1 MYNGPSGP
9 RRLLTMV
16 ISSARAAVA
25 ANIAPTAKQI
35 ILLALI
41 LIPFRL
47 ARLEN
52 LNGPIK
58 FINGKIDI
66 VMAPQSTESKRLL
79 SYTIAEWACALK
91 YENLSPEAIQ
101 AAKLFWFDSIGCALG
116 GSQQDDAK
124 ILLKH
129 YRAMSGGNGKAT
141 AFVSGFKTNPVD
153 AAFLNGHMIRAMD
166 YNDIY
171 WKADPC
177 HPSDLIAA
185 PLALCE
191 SEGLS
196 GKDLILA
203 TIIAYEIEMRLC
215 EIGRPG
221 VREYGWHHATLSAF
235 AAPVAASRVLNLTPE
250 QMVSTIGISASRTFC
265 PGAVTAGK
273 LTNMKNTVDPWAG
286 RMGAESAL
294 LAREGFSGPEHIID
308 GKEGLF
314 AVFKHVQYK
323 GQPATFDGE
332 GLVKD
337 LPTSPQ
343 SHYRIL
349 DCGMKS
355 FPIEALSHSPLTAM
369 MKTVKENHIK
379 ADAVKEIK
387 VEVIARAADILGD
400 PHKYRPDSKETAD
413 HSLPYCMAVG
423 LVDGMVTPLQFREE
437 RGLDTSLIL
446 IMDKVK
452 VVANDEFEA
461 LFPKFQPSRVTIT
474 TNDGKSYSTRV
485 DVPKGDPRDP
495 MTEEEIA
502 VKFNALGG
510 DVIGKDQC
518 KKLQNFIMSVETAE
532 NLDELFELTT
542 ARA

>member
-1 MYNGPSGP
+1 MSQH
-9 RRLLTMV
+9 
-16 ISSARAAVA
+16 
-25 ANIAPTAKQI
+25 PT
-35 ILLALI
+35 
-41 LIPFRL
+41 
-47 ARLEN
+47 
-52 LNGPIK
+52 
-58 FINGKIDI
+58 D
-66 VMAPQSTESKRLL
+66 SKRLL
-79 SYTIAEWACALK
+79 SHTIAEWACALK
-91 YENLSPEAIQ
+91 YEHLSPAAIQ

-116 GSQQDDAK
+116 SSRQDDAK

-129 YRAMSGGNGKAT
+129 YRAMSATADSSGGEGGGKGKAT

-153 AAFLNGHMIRAMD
+153 ASFLNGHMIRAMD

-215 EIGRPG
+215 EVGRPG

-235 AAPVAASRVLNLTPE
+235 AAPIAAGRVLNLTPA
-250 QMVSTIGISASRTFC
+250 QMVSAIGISASRTFC

-273 LTNMKNTVDPWAG
+273 LTNMKNMVDPWAG

-294 LAREGFSGPEHIID
+294 LARGGFSGPEHIID

-314 AVFKHVQYK
+314 AVFHHVQYK
-323 GQPATFDGE
+323 GEPATFDGE
-332 GLVKD
+332 ALVKD
-337 LPTSPQ
+337 LPNSTN

-355 FPIEALSHSPLTAM
+355 FPIEALSHAPLTAM
-369 MKTVKENHIK
+369 MKTVKEHNIK
-379 ADAVKEIK
+379 ADDVKEIK

-413 HSLPYCMAVG
+413 HSLPYCMAAG
-423 LVDGMVTPLQFREE
+423 FVDGMVTPLQFREE
-437 RGLDTSLIL
+437 RVLDKALIP

-452 VVANDEFEA
+452 VVANEEFEA
-461 LFPKFQPSRVTIT
+461 LFPKFQPSRVTII
-474 TNDGKSYSTRV
+474 TNSGESHSTRV

-495 MTEEEIA
+495 MTEDEIA
-502 VKFNALGG
+502 VKFTALGG

-518 KKLQNFIMSVETAE
+518 KKLQSFIMSIETAK
-532 NLDELFELTT
+532 NLGGLFELTT
-542 ARA
+542 AH

>member
-1 MYNGPSGP
+1 MPCHAVVQ
-9 RRLLTMV
+9 LLPNEGGCFV
-16 ISSARAAVA
+16 
-25 ANIAPTAKQI
+25 
-35 ILLALI
+35 
-41 LIPFRL
+41 
-47 ARLEN
+47 
-52 LNGPIK
+52 
-58 FINGKIDI
+58 GKIKRRHQ
-66 VMAPQSTESKRLL
+66 MAHQKTESKRLL
-79 SYTIAEWACALK
+79 SYVIAEWACQLK
-91 YENLSPEAIQ
+91 YEDLSPEAIQ

-116 GSQQDDAK
+116 GSQQEDAK

-129 YRAMSGGNGKAT
+129 YRAMAGETVAGGADPGPASSQRVGTTTGDGKAT
-141 AFVSGFKTNPVD
+141 AFVSGFRTNPVD

-196 GKDLILA
+196 GKDLILG
-203 TIIAYEIEMRLC
+203 TVIAYEIEMRFC
-215 EIGRPG
+215 EIGQPG

-235 AAPVAASRVLNLTPE
+235 AAPVAAGRVLNLTTD
-250 QMVSTIGISASRTFC
+250 QMVSAIGISAARTFC

-314 AVFKHVQYK
+314 AVFGHVQYK
-323 GQPATFDGE
+323 GQPARFDGE

-337 LPTSPQ
+337 LPTSPK

-355 FPIEALSHSPLTAM
+355 FPIEALSHAPLTAM
-369 MKTVKENHIK
+369 MKTVKENKIK
-379 ADAVKEIK
+379 AQDVKEIK

-423 LVDGMVTPLQFREE
+423 LVDGMVTPLQFKEE
-437 RGLDTSLIL
+437 RVLDKSLIP
-446 IMDKVK
+446 IMDKIK
-452 VVANDEFEA
+452 VVANEEFEA

-474 TNDGKSYSTRV
+474 TNDGKEYSTRV

-502 VKFNALGG
+502 VKFTALGG

-518 KKLQNFIMSVETAE
+518 EKLQKGIM
-532 NLDELFELTT
+532 NLESLGKLEELLELTI
-542 ARA
+542 AR

>member
-1 MYNGPSGP
+1 MAKPKNQS
-9 RRLLTMV
+9 RRLL
-16 ISSARAAVA
+16 SH
-25 ANIAPTAKQI
+25 
-35 ILLALI
+35 L
-41 LIPFRL
+41 
-47 ARLEN
+47 
-52 LNGPIK
+52 
-58 FINGKIDI
+58 
-66 VMAPQSTESKRLL
+66 
-79 SYTIAEWACALK
+79 IAEWACSLK
-91 YENLSPEAIQ
+91 YEHLLPQAIQ

-116 GSQQDDAK
+116 GSRQEDAK

-129 YRAMSGGNGKAT
+129 YQAMGGGNGRAT
-141 AFVSGFKTNPVD
+141 TFVSGFKTNPVD

-191 SEGLS
+191 SEGLG

-203 TIIAYEIEMRLC
+203 TVIAYEIEMRLC

-235 AAPVAASRVLNLTPE
+235 AAPVAAGRVLNLNVD
-250 QMVSTIGISASRTFC
+250 QMVSAIGISASRTFC

-294 LAREGFSGPEHIID
+294 LERAGFSGPEHIID

-314 AVFKHVQYK
+314 AVLGHVQYK
-323 GQPATFDGE
+323 GQPASFDAE

-337 LPTSPQ
+337 LPISPK

-355 FPIEALSHSPLTAM
+355 FPIEALSHAPLTAM
-369 MKTVKENHIK
+369 MKTLRENNIT
-379 ADAVKEIK
+379 AGEVKEIK

-400 PHKYRPDSKETAD
+400 PHKYRPTSKETAD

-423 LVDGMVTPLQFREE
+423 LVDGMVTPLQFKEE
-437 RGLDTSLIL
+437 RVRDQSLIP

-452 VVANDEFEA
+452 VVANEEFET

-474 TNDGKSYSTRV
+474 THDGKSYSTRV

-510 DVIGKDQC
+510 EVIGRDQC
-518 KKLQNFIMSVETAE
+518 RKLRQRIMSLEHAET
-532 NLDELFELTT
+532 LDELLELTI
-542 ARA
+542 ARGE

>member
-1 MYNGPSGP
+1 MSHQ
-9 RRLLTMV
+9 
-16 ISSARAAVA
+16 
-25 ANIAPTAKQI
+25 PT
-35 ILLALI
+35 
-41 LIPFRL
+41 
-47 ARLEN
+47 
-52 LNGPIK
+52 
-58 FINGKIDI
+58 D
-66 VMAPQSTESKRLL
+66 SKRLL

-91 YENLSPEAIQ
+91 YEHLSPEAIQ

-116 GSQQDDAK
+116 GSQQEDAK

-129 YRAMSGGNGKAT
+129 YRAMGGGNGKAT

-235 AAPVAASRVLNLTPE
+235 AAPVAAGRVLNLTPE
-250 QMVSTIGISASRTFC
+250 QMVSAIGISASRTFC

-314 AVFKHVQYK
+314 AVFHHVQYK
-323 GQPATFDGE
+323 GRAGKFRRRGVGQGSADIIE
-332 GLVKD
+332 VA
-337 LPTSPQ
+337 LPNPRLRDEEFPHRSAQ
-343 SHYRIL
+343 S
-349 DCGMKS
+349 
-355 FPIEALSHSPLTAM
+355 
-369 MKTVKENHIK
+369 
-379 ADAVKEIK
+379 
-387 VEVIARAADILGD
+387 RAAHRDDEDRKGKQD
-400 PHKYRPDSKETAD
+400 QGRR
-413 HSLPYCMAVG
+413 
-423 LVDGMVTPLQFREE
+423 RE
-437 RGLDTSLIL
+437 G
-446 IMDKVK
+446 
-452 VVANDEFEA
+452 N
-461 LFPKFQPSRVTIT
+461 QSRS
-474 TNDGKSYSTRV
+474 DR
-485 DVPKGDPRDP
+485 
-495 MTEEEIA
+495 
-502 VKFNALGG
+502 
-510 DVIGKDQC
+510 
-518 KKLQNFIMSVETAE
+518 
-532 NLDELFELTT
+532 
-542 ARA
+542 ARR

>member
-1 MYNGPSGP
+1 M
-9 RRLLTMV
+9 
-16 ISSARAAVA
+16 
-25 ANIAPTAKQI
+25 AKQ
-35 ILLALI
+35 AT
-41 LIPFRL
+41 
-47 ARLEN
+47 
-52 LNGPIK
+52 
-58 FINGKIDI
+58 D
-66 VMAPQSTESKRLL
+66 SKRLL

-91 YENLSPEAIQ
+91 FEDLSPEAIQ

-116 GSQQDDAK
+116 ASQQEDAK
-124 ILLKH
+124 ILVKH
-129 YRAMSGGNGKAT
+129 YRAMGGGNGKAT

-191 SEGLS
+191 SEGIG
-196 GKDLILA
+196 GKDVILG

-215 EIGRPG
+215 EVGRPG

-235 AAPVAASRVLNLTPE
+235 AAPVAAGRVLNLNAD
-250 QMVSTIGISASRTFC
+250 QMVSAMGISAARTFC

-294 LAREGFSGPEHIID
+294 LARDGFSGPEHIID

-314 AVFKHVQYK
+314 AVFKQVQYK
-323 GQPATFDGE
+323 GESATFDGE

-337 LPTSPQ
+337 LPNSPK

-355 FPIEALSHSPLTAM
+355 FPIEALSHAPLTAM
-369 MKTVKENHIK
+369 MKTVRENKIK
-379 ADAVKEIK
+379 AGDVKKIN

-423 LVDGMVTPLQFREE
+423 LVDGMVTPLQFKEE
-437 RGLDTSLIL
+437 RVLDKSLIP

-452 VVANDEFEA
+452 VIANDEFEA

-474 TNDGKSYSTRV
+474 TNDGKQHSTRV

-502 VKFNALGG
+502 VKFNALGK
-510 DVIGKDQC
+510 DVIGDDQR
-518 KKLQNFIMSVETAE
+518 KRLQQCIMKIDSAKNV
-532 NLDELFELTT
+532 NELLELTI
-542 ARA
+542 AR